1 MATATLP
8 AYAKIR
14 ELRLAVEVQSDNA
27 FRPLN
32 RKNPVGP
39 RLTEMW
45 RGDVLFAD
53 MSRANVHA
61 FHAWLAALDGK
72 VLPFALPFVLGFSSK
87 AATQSGSLVSTVA
100 LGARSITVSG
110 LGSAP
115 VVGTMGK
122 SGDIDTGDY
131 HLFEVVTVTPSGA
144 NYILEIAPRMR
155 KALASTAT
163 INLGAV
169 NGKFR
174 LDNDTLDGWRSG
186 PSHGSI
192 SIPVIEAR

>member
-27 FRPLN
+27 FRVLN

-45 RGDVLFAD
+45 RGEVLFAA

-61 FHAWLAALDGK
+61 FHAWLAALDGR
-72 VLPFALPFVLGFSSK
+72 VLPFALPFANGFSSK

-100 LGARSITVSG
+100 LGARTITVSG

-122 SGDIDTGDY
+122 MGDIDTGAY
-131 HLFEVVTVTPSGA
+131 HLFEVVAATPSGG
-144 NYILEIAPRMR
+144 NYVLEIAPRMR
-155 KALASTAT
+155 KALASGAT
-163 INLGAV
+163 VNLGAV
-169 NGKFR
+169 SGKFR
-174 LDNDTLDGWRSG
+174 LDNDSLDGWRSG
-186 PSHGSI
+186 PSHGEVTI
-192 SIPVIEAR
+192 SIIEAR